1 MTSQN
6 VPRRAGQHGYPASIQ
21 PVGQRPFRDRAASGL
36 GGTGRIA
43 DDLHLLGHDDRT
55 GRPSLGLRPLG
66 IGLAGGLLAELML
79 GDSISLQRDGTIVA
93 HRRWPADELG
103 RRIRDQVAAEDEPH
117 PVRDWLLFFARS
129 ATGDV
134 ARRLEQAGYLRHA
147 RSLIPGRP
155 GRWVP
160 VDANWAFAPVIRV
173 RSALDPSRPVDP
185 QRAVLAGLAGA
196 CGLGFRIAQYQ
207 TPRDRSVE
215 EATGQLDPELR
226 YLIAQTQAAVDSLVL
241 SHRT

>member
-6 VPRRAGQHGYPASIQ
+6 IPRRAGQHMYPAS
-21 PVGQRPFRDRAASGL
+21 PHPLRDLAASKL

-43 DDLHLLGHDDRT
+43 DDLYLLGHDNRT

-79 GDSISLQRDGTIVA
+79 GDSISLQRDGTIIA
-93 HRRWPADELG
+93 CRRWPADELG
-103 RRIRDQVAAEDEPH
+103 RRVRDQVAAEREPH

-129 ATGDV
+129 AAGNV
-134 ARRLEQAGYLRHA
+134 AGRLEQAGYLRHA

-160 VDANWAFAPVIRV
+160 VDINWAFTPIIRV
-173 RSALDPSRPVDP
+173 RSALDPSRPADP
-185 QRAVLAGLAGA
+185 HRAVLAGLAGA
-196 CGLGFRIAQYQ
+196 CGLGFRIAEFQ

-215 EATGQLDPELR
+215 EATGQLVPELR
-226 YLIAQTQAAVDSLVL
+226 YLVAQTQAAVDSLVL